1 MLLDRQGL
9 IELFGAPLRRNQG
22 RYPRLWLFV
31 LTYLLG
37 SVLASRGVFILPET
51 SVVFIPLLFALLLE
65 YLSLCVY
72 TTQYPWL
79 KAGRVLLLILA
90 LGVWRGSE
98 ARRESE
104 VRLPP
109 PKTLSTV
116 LVLETA
122 PRATPWGA
130 SCEVSLRLVE
140 DTTGE
145 WREYPLRGKLRF
157 YEDDSVVCSLRQGDL
172 LLARINFRQYARR
185 DSATGFDYT
194 AWQRGQGLQFTA
206 RVRSN
211 TEQRLGQASH
221 ESSIFARIHEHILT
235 AYEAAGLEGQSLEIV
250 KSMSVGDRTGLDRV
264 VRQRFSLAG
273 VAHILALSGLH
284 VGFVYAILAYL
295 VRGFLLT
302 KFWRRLLRHGI
313 PLVGVWFFVL
323 IAGGTPSLLRAAIML
338 SVWGV
343 SRIFFVRWHILD
355 VLGIAAFLIVWL
367 NPEALFSLSFQLSF
381 AALLGIVLLY
391 PYLKPYLRRAKH
403 SVVRWILEVLSVS
416 LCAQLGTLPLTLYT
430 FGTLP
435 LLALFTNLI
444 AIPLASFIVPSSLL
458 LALLPVGSWLARFVG
473 FLLDLSSSFLIWSTE
488 KIAALPF
495 VSLTGLDV
503 SVWQAWGI
511 ALVLLAVGVIGLVK
525 DVGGRKKPVGRTFY
539 ETDNVNKTEKDAA
552 PSVNLFDDIP
562 DVKELIKERVSSNTG
577 ADTEA
582 PEEAVND
589 SVTDED
595 EKSEDAREKTEEME
609 EEDAAPLRR

>member
-1 MLLDRQGL
+1 MGC
-9 IELFGAPLRRNQG
+9 
-22 RYPRLWLFV
+22 
-31 LTYLLG
+31 
-37 SVLASRGVFILPET
+37 VLALHGDCVLYDT
-51 SVVFIPLLFALLLE
+51 SLFFVPLLFALLLE
-65 YLSLCVY
+65 YLSLYVY

-90 LGVWRGSE
+90 LGVCRGSN

-116 LVLETA
+116 VVLETA
-122 PRATPWGA
+122 PRHTPWGA
-130 SCEVSLRLVE
+130 NCLVRLRLVQ
-140 DTTGE
+140 DSTGG
-145 WREYPLRGKLRF
+145 WQEYLLRGRLRF
-157 YEDDSVVCSLRQGDL
+157 YPDDSVVASLRGGEL
-172 LLARINFRQYARR
+172 LLARVNFRQYAQR
-185 DSATGFDYT
+185 DSITGFDYT
-194 AWQRGQGLQFTA
+194 AWQRAQGLHFTA
-206 RVRSN
+206 RVQSN
-211 TEQRLGQASH
+211 TAQRLGQASQGD
-221 ESSIFARIHEHILT
+221 IFTRIHQHILT

-302 KFWRRLLRHGI
+302 TFWRRLLRHGI

-323 IAGGTPSLLRAAIML
+323 VAGGTPSLLRAALML
-338 SVWGV
+338 TVWGV

-367 NPEALFSLSFQLSF
+367 NPESLFSLSFQLSF

-391 PYLKPYLRRAKH
+391 PYLKPYLRKIH
-403 SVVRWILEVLSVS
+403 SPFWRWILEVLSVS

-458 LALLPVGSWLARFVG
+458 LALLPVGSWLARLIG

-488 KIAALPF
+488 KIATLPF
-495 VSLTGLDV
+495 VSLTGLHI

-511 ALVLLAVGVIGLVK
+511 ALVLLAIGVIGLVK
-525 DVGGRKKPVGRTFY
+525 DVGARKEPARRTFY
-539 ETDNVNKTEKDAA
+539 ETDNVSEAEDAA
-552 PSVNLFDDIP
+552 PLLNTFDDIP
-562 DVKELIKERVSSNTG
+562 DVKDLIKERVSSNT
-577 ADTEA
+577 DTGTENR
-582 PEEAVND
+582 EEAVND

-595 EKSEDAREKTEEME
+595 EKSEDAREEMK
-609 EEDAAPLRR
+609 EDAPLRR